1 VSDSI
6 TDTLGRRLYLLDAGR
21 QGASQLLSGLQIFAI
36 KLDEQVDAP
45 TLVRV
50 QEALREDSTTL
61 ERWWRG

>member
-1 VSDSI
+1 MVSSFI
-6 TDTLGRRLYLLDAGR
+6 TEHFVDDEGRSALT
-21 QGASQLLSGLQIFAI
+21 
-36 KLDEQVDAP
+36 EVDAP